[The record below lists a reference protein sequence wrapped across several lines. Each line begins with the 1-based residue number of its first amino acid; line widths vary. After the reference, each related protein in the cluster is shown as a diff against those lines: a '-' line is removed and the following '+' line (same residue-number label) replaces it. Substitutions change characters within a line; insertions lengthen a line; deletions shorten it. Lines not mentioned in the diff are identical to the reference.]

1 MVVGLGWFV
10 TILVYLNPF
19 GLAWTNWSNYK
30 DKKMTCVIKKY
41 VNTLGFWK
49 EIIFCAKTFWEST
62 LFRWNWST
70 RWVKEGLFSL
80 GYLVYNMRLR
90 AGSTS
95 VKIAM
100 WGRGWVYGG
109 HMHHMQRHRLHIFFL
124 PCEMSS
130 SMALTLFA
138 IELTNDMFFQ

>member
-1 MVVGLGWFV
+1 MC
-10 TILVYLNPF
+10 N
-19 GLAWTNWSNYK
+19 
-30 DKKMTCVIKKY
+30 
-41 VNTLGFWK
+41 K
-49 EIIFCAKTFWEST
+49 EICKHP
-62 LFRWNWST
+62 
-70 RWVKEGLFSL
+70 WVLEGDCFLCKNILRKHFVQVELIDKMGGKRTFSL

-100 WGRGWVYGG
+100 LGRGWVYGE
-109 HMHHMQRHRLHIFFL
+109 HVHHMQRHRLHNFFL

-138 IELTNDMFFQ
+138 IELTNGMFFQ